1 MNSLKEVSFK
11 VFLINVDEIEAYP
24 EDQFSK
30 TQTQML
36 NIEYKDLI
44 LAESDPVD
52 EENLDVEKREE
63 MQPIKEE
70 SGSKREATKDRD
82 NEESIK
88 EEYDN
93 KIQNKE
99 TKEIKESRKETLTN
113 PNNKN
118 DLQEVRNTIVSNNF
132 NNTFKV
138 NVFWIIINIKID
150 ILLK

>member
-1 MNSLKEVSFK
+1 MNYLKEVSFK

-70 SGSKREATKDRD
+70 SGSKREATKDKD

-88 EEYDN
+88 AEYNN

-99 TKEIKESRKETLTN
+99 TNEIKETLTD
-113 PNNKN
+113 PNNKK
-118 DLQEVRNTIVSNNF
+118 DLQEVRNGIFSNNSKYLF
-132 NNTFKV
+132 MV
-138 NVFWIIINIKID
+138 NVS
-150 ILLK
+150 